1 MEIPPC
7 GALCENCL
15 AYRKDCP
22 GCIETGGRP
31 HYVGREEREVCPVW
45 ECAADN
51 GVEHCGLCEEFPCE
65 MFLGWYSR
73 RRGIITV
80 LRRAGLL
87 ALRKRIGDEAWKRW
101 IKDNDVRFGV

>member
-1 MEIPPC
+1 
-7 GALCENCL
+7 
-15 AYRKDCP
+15 
-22 GCIETGGRP
+22 
-31 HYVGREEREVCPVW
+31 
-45 ECAADN
+45 
-51 GVEHCGLCEEFPCE
+51 